1 MEGICTCEC
10 NLSPPLFLPIS
21 PPSFLPSSGKCLEI
35 PDADPGEKNIPSFP
49 LNFPLLS
56 RGEKVLLPVFMRGGG
71 GGGGLPHPSAG
82 CALCMHGFAKQDRK
96 RAQNLATGT
105 ARAAL
110 PFHTWEWDGRGGFFQ
125 AASPRGTS
133 TFQWLTRAI
142 FWHLKSKCRKGGG
155 GTGAALI
162 KAMQQ

>member
-10 NLSPPLFLPIS
+10 NLSPPLFPPIS

-71 GGGGLPHPSAG
+71 GRRPPPSVRRLRFVHAW
-82 CALCMHGFAKQDRK
+82 LCETRSEEGPKFSNGNCTR
-96 RAQNLATGT
+96 RASVSHVGM
-105 ARAAL
+105 
-110 PFHTWEWDGRGGFFQ
+110 GRGGGFFP
-125 AASPRGTS
+125 AASRRGTN
-133 TFQWLTRAI
+133 TLQWLTKAI

>member
-10 NLSPPLFLPIS
+10 NLSPPLFPPIS

-105 ARAAL
+105 ARAVS
-110 PFHTWEWDGRGGFFQ
+110 HVGMGRGGGFFP
-125 AASPRGTS
+125 AASRRGTN
-133 TFQWLTRAI
+133 TLQWLTKAI